1 MFPLQTLKRKQAALL
16 SQLDE
21 LDQECS
27 SLREEVTEVRV
38 HRQKLEEELQGLQ
51 ESHQQLQLQF
61 REKEVSVEKTFTV
74 LEIAPKIGGLL
85 IKFVIFFV
93 WDTVTL
99 WWGFF
104 LPRNPCV
111 SLSLFFIL
119 EEVVGVYK
127 YAEGPFNSVNIASH

>member
-1 MFPLQTLKRKQAALL
+1 MFLLQTLKRKQAALL

-61 REKEVSVEKTFTV
+61 REKEVSVDKSIYKYV
-74 LEIAPKIGGLL
+74 APKNRRVTDEVRYIL
-85 IKFVIFFV
+85 FV
-93 WDTVTL
+93 WDTVTQ
-99 WWGFF
+99 
-104 LPRNPCV
+104 
-111 SLSLFFIL
+111 
-119 EEVVGVYK
+119 
-127 YAEGPFNSVNIASH
+127 